1 MTKDAPSTAAA
12 ATDIPV
18 APLDLHTPQLT
29 LRAVLT
35 GMILGGLLS
44 VCNIY
49 AGLTIGWGM
58 NMSITSAILAYGFW
72 HAAHSMFGWR
82 KWSILENNV
91 NQTTAS
97 AAALVSS
104 AGLVAGIPALTLLDG
119 TQLAYI
125 HLALWIFSICLVGIV
140 VGVGM
145 RKQLV
150 IQEKLPFPAGIA
162 SAATLREIHAQG
174 AEALRKVTALLT
186 AAAVAATMFTLK
198 QLTILTSWAPKV
210 AIGGFPIQSLTF
222 SLNPSLLMYGV
233 GIIVGIRTATWLLL
247 GSILAWAVIAPPLIH
262 KNYIRLTVA
271 EPLPRMPEGVVLPP
285 EPEGFARYNAD
296 KKQLEWK
303 GQMSTAERD
312 ALLEKTTDTRFRE
325 SVIRMYLRSQLALTA
340 PLAALPSE
348 ANLAGQPVK
357 YLPDQA
363 ALQATRGL
371 TEADRSNLYGLSG
384 DPEWRAA
391 VDALCNLFEY
401 ETTRGL
407 AFSSDAPRMPS
418 WFGVPPQW
426 NGLIRYERSKNRLTV
441 YGRLPDEALRDTL
454 ALLEEDK
461 RRHPGAAESLTQ
473 FGQLITELHRLSAV
487 PLVDRESSGPIELTP
502 RVRYDPVQ
510 QALTARGILTQQHQ
524 QELVETLNSPVL
536 AASAAELRA
545 ATAFAP
551 TRANFTDVVAWLLWP
566 GVALMVVSSLVS
578 FAFSWRSILR
588 TFQKRRPGQT
598 QEQGDE
604 EDVPAEHLISN
615 RVWLIGAVFAM
626 ALSVVLQMA
635 YFGISWWTALIGL
648 AFTFVLAL
656 VAGRVAGETN
666 TTPVGAM
673 GKVTQLVFGA
683 IAPQQPAPNLMAAT
697 VTGGAASACSDLL
710 FDMKTGRLVGASPKF
725 QVVAQV
731 CGALAGALMGT
742 AGYMILLPN
751 PRDQLFTEP
760 YTAPAVTTWKAVAEL
775 FMIGFEAI
783 PEGTPLAILIAAGF
797 GVLLPILDKVLPKK
811 AAAFVPSPAA
821 VGLSFVIMGDVAV
834 AMFLG
839 AVVATFSSAAFPKWS
854 SRFLITIAA
863 GCVAGDSLSGA
874 GMALYEF
881 TKMP

>member
-1 MTKDAPSTAAA
+1 MSKDAPSTPAVAAETA
-12 ATDIPV
+12 IP
-18 APLDLHTPQLT
+18 PLDLHTPQLT

-35 GMILGGLLS
+35 GMLLGGLLS

-49 AGLTIGWGM
+49 SGLTIGWGL

-72 HAAHSMFGWR
+72 HTAHSIFGSR
-82 KWSILENNV
+82 PWSLLENNI
-91 NQTTAS
+91 NQTAAS
-97 AAALVSS
+97 AAAMVSS

-119 TQLAYI
+119 TQLGYI

-145 RKQLV
+145 RKQLIV
-150 IQEKLPFPAGIA
+150 KEKLPFPTGIA
-162 SAATLREIHAQG
+162 SATTLREIHAQG
-174 AEALRKVTALLT
+174 AEALRKVAALLV
-186 AAAVAATMFTLK
+186 AAVVAASMFSLK
-198 QLTILTSWAPKV
+198 QLAILASWAPKV
-210 AIGGFPIQSLTF
+210 MIGGFPVKSLTF
-222 SLNPSLLMYGV
+222 SLNPSMLMYGV

-247 GSILAWAVIAPPLIH
+247 GSILAWLVIAPPLIH
-262 KNYIRLTVA
+262 KNYIRLTVS
-271 EPLPRMPEGVVLPP
+271 EPLPSLPAGVVLPP

-303 GQMSTAERD
+303 GQMSMAERD
-312 ALLEKTTDTRFRE
+312 ALLEKSTDVRFRE
-325 SVIRMYLRSQLALTA
+325 SVLRMYLRSQRALTA
-340 PLAALPSE
+340 PLASLPGGVD
-348 ANLAGQPVK
+348 LAGKPVK
-357 YLPDQA
+357 YLPEQR
-363 ALQATRGL
+363 ALRAVRGL
-371 TEADRSNLYGLSG
+371 TETDRAELHNLSD
-384 DPEWRAA
+384 DPDWRAA
-391 VDALCNLFEY
+391 LDALYRLFEY

-407 AFSSDAPRMPS
+407 VISSDAPRMPP

-426 NGLIRYERSKNRLTV
+426 TGYIRYERLKNRLTV
-441 YGRLPDEALRDTL
+441 HGKLPDEALRDTL
-454 ALLEEDK
+454 ALLEEDA
-461 RRHPGAAESLTQ
+461 RLHPSAAELLEQ
-473 FGQLITELHRLSAV
+473 FRQIIIELHRRSAV
-487 PLVDRESSGPIELTP
+487 PLMELENDAPVMLTP
-502 RVRYDPVQ
+502 SVRYDPNQ
-510 QALTARGILTQQHQ
+510 QTLTARGILTAAHEK
-524 QELVETLNSPVL
+524 ELAESLNNPVL
-536 AASAAELRA
+536 AASAAELRR
-545 ATAFAP
+545 ATDFTASQ
-551 TRANFTDVVAWLLWP
+551 ANFADVVAWLLWP

-588 TFQKRRPGQT
+588 TFQKRKPSDAAE
-598 QEQGDE
+598 QEE
-604 EDVPAEHLISN
+604 SDVPAEHLVSN
-615 RVWLIGAVFAM
+615 RIWLIGTVIAM
-626 ALSVVLQMA
+626 ALSIALQMA
-635 YFGISWWTALIGL
+635 YFGISWWTAVIGL
-648 AFTFVLAL
+648 FFTFILAL

-666 TTPVGAM
+666 TVPVGAM

-725 QVVAQV
+725 QAIAQV

-775 FMIGFEAI
+775 FMIGFSAI
-783 PEGTPLAILIAAGF
+783 PEGTPLAILIASGF

-811 AAAFVPSPAA
+811 AAMFVPSPAA

-839 AVVATFSSAAFPKWS
+839 AVVALLASKAFPKWS

-863 GCVAGDSLSGA
+863 GFVAGDSLSGA
-874 GMALYEF
+874 GSSLYEF
-881 TKMP
+881 TKLL